1 MEDHT
6 PQSGTPTNE
15 HVETDTFMPPGPP
28 LLTKAIASAFCGVV
42 SIPTCFCF
50 GLPSI
55 VLGAI
60 AIVLG
65 VWVRKHYRGN
75 TASEA
80 ANVASW
86 VGTIAGGIGIVLGV
100 IAVIMWLLGGAG
112 IGLGILDE
120 ASRNSSRGY

>member
-1 MEDHT
+1 MEDRT
-6 PQSGTPTNE
+6 PQPVASTSSKS
-15 HVETDTFMPPGPP
+15 DTFMPPGPP
-28 LLTKAIASAFCGVV
+28 LLTKAMASAFCGVA

-65 VWVRKHYRGN
+65 MWVRKNYRGT

-86 VGTIAGGIGIVLGV
+86 VGTIAGSIGIVLGI
-100 IAVIMWLLGGAG
+100 IAVIMWLVTGAG
-112 IGLGILDE
+112 LGLGILDE
-120 ASRNSSRGY
+120 MSRSTSRRY